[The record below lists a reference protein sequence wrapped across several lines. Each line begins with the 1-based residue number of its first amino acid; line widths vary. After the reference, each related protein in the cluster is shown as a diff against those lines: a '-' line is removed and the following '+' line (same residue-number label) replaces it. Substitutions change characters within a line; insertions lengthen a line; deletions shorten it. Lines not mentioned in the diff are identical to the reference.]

1 MLSVRSCWPIL
12 YCNCKILDCACYKNI
27 LLQSN
32 HQFLFILSN
41 YRYPQD
47 VKLFYSILQCY
58 RSSEHFLRR
67 LASRECRKN
76 AGIPSWRRRQCGSV
90 AETWHDSLNRRRKP
104 VMTVWIG
111 GRDSDMAVSLNGWW
125 PKPYMTV
132 WLGGETHM
140 GFRDGFRPISYAAI
154 PYTASPRPR
163 KALTWP
169 RFEEWLTM
177 L

>member
-1 MLSVRSCWPIL
+1 ML
-12 YCNCKILDCACYKNI
+12 
-27 LLQSN
+27 
-32 HQFLFILSN
+32 HF
-41 YRYPQD
+41 
-47 VKLFYSILQCY
+47 Y

-104 VMTVWIG
+104 VMTIWIG
-111 GRDSDMAVSLNGWW
+111 GRDSDMTVSLNGWW

-140 GFRDGFRPISYAAI
+140 GFRAGFRPISYAAI
-154 PYTASPRPR
+154 PCTASTRPR
-163 KALTWP
+163 KDSVRPWHDGVRRNGAL
-169 RFEEWLTM
+169 FSLTRQYGV
-177 L
+177 LNCIQILKISSISLI